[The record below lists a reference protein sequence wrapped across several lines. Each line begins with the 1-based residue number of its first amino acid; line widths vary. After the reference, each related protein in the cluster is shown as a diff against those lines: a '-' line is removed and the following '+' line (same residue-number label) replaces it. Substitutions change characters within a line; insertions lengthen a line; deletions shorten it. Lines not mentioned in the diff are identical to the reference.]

1 MQTALKFSL
10 RVIVNI
16 HNKLEGIPGK
26 SISQEEP
33 LQTTAG
39 QEVLKVTTEK
49 CRGIGKTRT
58 RQEIRSFGQRKLDC
72 SNRASFCSSASN
84 NDS

>member
-10 RVIVNI
+10 HVIVNI
-16 HNKLEGIPGK
+16 HIKVEGIPGK
-26 SISQEEP
+26 SSSQEES

-39 QEVLKVTTEK
+39 QEVLKVTEK
-49 CRGIGKTRT
+49 RRGIGKMRP
-58 RQEIRSFGQRKLDC
+58 RQEIQSFGQRKLDC
-72 SNRASFCSSASN
+72 SNRANFCSSASN

>member
-10 RVIVNI
+10 HVIVNI
-16 HNKLEGIPGK
+16 HIKVEGIPGK
-26 SISQEEP
+26 SSSQEEP

-49 CRGIGKTRT
+49 WRGIGKMRPQ
-58 RQEIRSFGQRKLDC
+58 QEIQLFGQRKLDC
-72 SNRASFCSSASN
+72 SNRANFCSSASN